1 MSMNLI
7 KKTDRIFI
15 AGHNGMVGNS
25 IKKKL
30 KEFSYKNLL
39 IPGRKELDLLDNK
52 SVENWF
58 KENKPEVVILAAA
71 KVGGIEANS
80 KYPADFIFEN
90 LKIQTNVIENSW
102 KHNTKRFIF
111 LGSSCIYPKFA
122 EQPIKENY
130 LLTGKLENTN
140 EPYAISK
147 IAGIKLCASL
157 KTQYGFD
164 AISLMP
170 TNLYGPGDNYHS
182 LNSHVMPSLIKKFH
196 DAKMYNEPCV
206 TCWGSGSPKREF
218 LHVDDIAEAVIF
230 VLEKV
235 SSDNKYLFEEDL
247 KYTGVLNIGIGE
259 DISIKKLAELIASN
273 FEYRGDIYWDDT
285 KPDGTPRKLLDVSLI
300 NKLGWNAKID
310 IESGIRLTIESFKN
324 ELREK
329 TIRIK

>member
-1 MSMNLI
+1 MRS
-7 KKTDRIFI
+7 
-15 AGHNGMVGNS
+15 
-25 IKKKL
+25 
-30 KEFSYKNLL
+30 
-39 IPGRKELDLLDNK
+39 
-52 SVENWF
+52 
-58 KENKPEVVILAAA
+58 
-71 KVGGIEANS
+71 
-80 KYPADFIFEN
+80 
-90 LKIQTNVIENSW
+90 
-102 KHNTKRFIF
+102 
-111 LGSSCIYPKFA
+111 
-122 EQPIKENY
+122 
-130 LLTGKLENTN
+130 
-140 EPYAISK
+140 
-147 IAGIKLCASL
+147 
-157 KTQYGFD
+157 QYGFD
-164 AISLMP
+164 AVSLMP

-218 LHVDDIAEAVIF
+218 LHVDYIAEAVIF

-235 SSDNKYLFEEDL
+235 SSDNKYLFEGDL
-247 KYTGVLNIGIGE
+247 KYTGLLNIGIGE

-273 FEYRGDIYWDDT
+273 FEYGGDIYWDNT